1 MNRALLA
8 PSALSTL
15 LLLAGSL
22 AIVGCEAPPHARPVA
37 GLPDPV
43 PEPYNQPKV
52 MLLAP
57 ELQPLLAF
65 PPAVVFNDPGRV
77 MEVEQP
83 VRNFTDETL
92 MLDYRIIFYDDRG
105 LEIEPVMDWEFAPVR
120 SKQLRRLKANS
131 MDASAAD
138 YQVEIKWAK

>member
-1 MNRALLA
+1 MNRALTVL
-8 PSALSTL
+8 SAVCV
-15 LLLAGSL
+15 LLLAG
-22 AIVGCEAPPHARPVA
+22 CETPPHQRPVT

-43 PEPYNQPKV
+43 AEPFNQPKV

-92 MLDYRIIFYDDRG
+92 MLDFRIIFMDDRG
-105 LEIEPVMDWEFAPVR
+105 LELEPVMDWEFVPLR
-120 SKQLRRLKANS
+120 SKQIRRLKANS
-131 MDASAAD
+131 LDASAAD
-138 YQVEIKWAK
+138 YRVEIKWAK